1 MKQVELSVLSR
12 DVDTVIEYLGRR
24 GIIHL
29 RYEGDEAPA
38 PGAKAPA
45 QETAKKKTAGTGKKR
60 SRIGE
65 NLEKVQAGAVWFGI
79 ELPGEPEENTALP
92 GEAEELLAEKISA
105 AVASLIG
112 REQQVDQ
119 EMAKVEEALNEAR
132 AFSGLRAPFS
142 ELDRL
147 SYLTLRIGRLDP
159 RGQAGLRESLGSR
172 AVIIP
177 LGRGKDGEP
186 GGRVLVATSKKG
198 RFALDSELK
207 KCAFT
212 PITIPEGFEGVP
224 QELIDGLE
232 TRLQDLEGE
241 RQKLNREK
249 EALKDQF
256 GQTIRDLGASW
267 LMASIMEELKEK
279 LVATQNTY
287 LLSGWIPQDRVA
299 PVLDELSALTE
310 GRVAMRS
317 FDPDEVSGIK
327 EGREKVPVSLKHGP
341 FVRGF
346 QGVVLSYGAPPYGT
360 IDPSPLV
367 AFFFTILFGIMFGDL
382 GQGFVLFLLGLLTG
396 KRGLKALKGFR
407 KYSTPL
413 VSVGL
418 SSMVMGC
425 LTGSIFTNEKL
436 LIEPTLAL
444 TGLLGHP
451 VERVLVL
458 MPMAEHGGS
467 VTKLF
472 YFFGFTVAV
481 GIILITV
488 GLVVNIINL
497 FLQKK
502 YEGIFFSRTG
512 IPGFFIFWYAI
523 FIALRCILGGRFMWF
538 DFLGLLLP
546 TACMFFGPVF
556 WRLISG
562 ERPILEHGF
571 MTFLIEGIV
580 GILETVST
588 YVSNTVS
595 FLRVG
600 AFALSHAVL
609 SFIVFSFAE
618 QLSHLS
624 FPLGSGASLLLL
636 IIGNLIIIILE
647 GMIVAIQAVRLQYYE
662 FFSKFF
668 VETGVEFS
676 PFRFRKETVDE
687 S

>member
-1 MKQVELSVLSR
+1 MKHVELSVLSR
-12 DVDTVIEYLGRR
+12 DVDAVLGYLGHRALM
-24 GIIHL
+24 HL
-29 RYEGDEAPA
+29 SNDGHGVSAPESA
-38 PGAKAPA
+38 
-45 QETAKKKTAGTGKKR
+45 ETKTGGGEKGQ

-65 NLEKVQAGAVWFGI
+65 NLEKVKAGAIWLGI
-79 ELPGEPEENTALP
+79 ELPQEPEENTVLP
-92 GEAEELLAEKISA
+92 GEAEELLAEKINA
-105 AVASLIG
+105 AVASLTS
-112 REQQVDQ
+112 REQQLEQ
-119 EMAKVEEALNEAR
+119 EIAKVKEALNEANS
-132 AFSGLRAPFS
+132 FSGLHAPFS

-159 RGQAGLRESLGSR
+159 EGQMGLRESLGGR

-177 LGRGKDGEP
+177 LGEGKEGEP
-186 GGRVLVATSKKG
+186 SDRVLAATSRKG
-198 RFALDSELK
+198 RFALDSALK
-207 KCAFT
+207 KFSFT
-212 PITIPEGFEGVP
+212 SINVPEGFEGVP
-224 QELIDGLE
+224 QEFVNGLE
-232 TRLQDLEGE
+232 SWLRDLEAE
-241 RQKLNREK
+241 RQKLKKEK
-249 EALKDQF
+249 EGLKEQF
-256 GQTIRDLGASW
+256 GQTIRDLAASW
-267 LMASIMEELKEK
+267 LMASIIEELKKK
-279 LVATQNTY
+279 LVTTQNTY

-299 PVLDELSALTE
+299 QVLEELSALTE
-310 GRVAMRS
+310 GRVAMNT
-317 FDPDEVSGIK
+317 FNPEEMPEIK
-327 EGREKVPVSLKHGP
+327 AGREKVPVFLKHGA

-346 QGVVLSYGAPPYGT
+346 QGVVLSYGAPLYGT

-367 AFFFTILFGIMFGDL
+367 AFFFTLLFGIMFGDL
-382 GQGFVLFLLGLLTG
+382 GQGFVLLLAGLLTG
-396 KRGLKALKGFR
+396 KRGLKALKNFR

-413 VSVGL
+413 VAVGI
-418 SSMVMGC
+418 SSMVMGL
-425 LTGSIFTNEKL
+425 LTGSVFTNEKL
-436 LIEPTLAL
+436 LTGPTLAL

-451 VERVLVL
+451 VERILVL
-458 MPMAEHGGS
+458 MPISEHGGS
-467 VTKLF
+467 VIKLF
-472 YFFGFTVAV
+472 YFFGFTVVV

-488 GLVVNIINL
+488 GLVVNIANL

-538 DFLGLLLP
+538 DFLGLMLP
-546 TACMFFGPVF
+546 AVCIFFGPVF

-562 ERPILEHGF
+562 ERPILEHGL
-571 MTFLIEGIV
+571 MNFLIEGV
-580 GILETVST
+580 VSILETIST

-636 IIGNLIIIILE
+636 IAGNAIIILLE

-676 PFRFRKETVDE
+676 PFRFRKEAVDE
-687 S
+687 D

>member
-1 MKQVELSVLSR
+1 MKHVELSVLSR
-12 DVDTVIEYLGRR
+12 DVDAVLEYLGRR

-29 RYEGDEAPA
+29 SNEEDEPPALEPKA
-38 PGAKAPA
+38 PGRETGEAK
-45 QETAKKKTAGTGKKR
+45 TGGLGKKR
-60 SRIGE
+60 NRIGE
-65 NLEKVQAGAVWFGI
+65 NLDKVKASAVWLGI
-79 ELPGEPEENTALP
+79 ELPAEPEENTVLP
-92 GEAEELLAEKISA
+92 GETEELLAEKINA
-105 AVASLIG
+105 AVASLTG
-112 REQQVDQ
+112 REQKLDQ
-119 EMAKVEEALNEAR
+119 ETAKVEEALTEAKS
-132 AFSGLRAPFS
+132 FSGLHAPFS

-159 RGQAGLRESLGSR
+159 KGQAGLRESLGSR

-177 LGRGKDGEP
+177 LGEGKDGGP
-186 GGRVLVATSKKG
+186 GDQILAATSRKG

-207 KCAFT
+207 KFSFT
-212 PITIPEGFEGVP
+212 PIAIPEGFEGVP

-232 TRLQDLEGE
+232 TRLKDLVEE
-241 RQKLNREK
+241 RRKLRKEK
-249 EALKDQF
+249 EGLKDQF
-256 GQTIRDLGASW
+256 GQTIRDLAASW
-267 LMASIMEELKEK
+267 IMASIMEELKEK
-279 LVATQNTY
+279 LVSTQNTY
-287 LLSGWIPQDRVA
+287 LLSGWIPQDRVTQ
-299 PVLDELSALTE
+299 VLDELSALTG
-310 GRVAMRS
+310 GRVAMHT
-317 FDPDEVSGIK
+317 FNPEEVPGVK
-327 EGREKVPVSLKHGP
+327 AGREKVPVSLKHGA

-346 QGVVLSYGAPPYGT
+346 QGVVLSYGAPLYGT

-367 AFFFTILFGIMFGDL
+367 AFFFTLLFGIMFGDL
-382 GQGFVLFLLGLLTG
+382 GQGFVLFLAGLLTG
-396 KRGLKALKGFR
+396 KRGVKALGNFR

-413 VSVGL
+413 IAVGI
-418 SSMVMGC
+418 SSMIMGL
-425 LTGSIFTNEKL
+425 LTGSVFTNEQL
-436 LIEPTLAL
+436 LIQPTLAV
-444 TGLLGHP
+444 TGFLGHP

-467 VTKLF
+467 VMKLF

-538 DFLGLLLP
+538 DFLGLILP
-546 TACMFFGPVF
+546 IVCMFFGPAL
-556 WRLISG
+556 WRLITG
-562 ERPILEHGF
+562 ERPILEHGL
-571 MTFLIEGIV
+571 MTFIIEGVV
-580 GILETVST
+580 GIIETIST

-609 SFIVFSFAE
+609 SFIVFSFVE
-618 QLSHLS
+618 KLSHLT
-624 FPLGSGASLLLL
+624 FPLGSVAALLLL
-636 IIGNLIIIILE
+636 ILGNTVIILLE

-676 PFRFRKETVDE
+676 PFRFRKETVDKV
-687 S
+687 

>member
-1 MKQVELSVLSR
+1 MKHVELSVLSR
-12 DVDTVIEYLGRR
+12 DVDAVLEYLGRR
-24 GIIHL
+24 ALIHISND
-29 RYEGDEAPA
+29 ENEAPA
-38 PGAKAPA
+38 PEAAGA
-45 QETAKKKTAGTGKKR
+45 KTAGVEKKR
-60 SRIGE
+60 NRIGE
-65 NLEKVQAGAVWFGI
+65 NLEKVKAGAAWLGI
-79 ELPGEPEENTALP
+79 ELPQEPEENTVLP
-92 GEAEELLAEKISA
+92 GETEELLAEKINA
-105 AVASLIG
+105 AVASLTS
-112 REQQVDQ
+112 REQQLDQ
-119 EMAKVEEALNEAR
+119 EIAKVEEALNEANS
-132 AFSGLRAPFS
+132 FSGLHAPFS

-147 SYLTLRIGRLDP
+147 SYLTLRIGRLDAK
-159 RGQAGLRESLGSR
+159 GQTDLRESLGGR

-177 LGRGKDGEP
+177 LGEGKE
-186 GGRVLVATSKKG
+186 GGPSDRVLVAASRKG
-198 RFALDSELK
+198 RFALDSALK
-207 KCAFT
+207 KFSFASMN
-212 PITIPEGFEGVP
+212 IPEGFEGVP

-232 TRLQDLEGE
+232 TRLQNLEGE
-241 RQKLNREK
+241 RQKLKKEK
-249 EALKDQF
+249 EGLKEQF
-256 GQTIRDLGASW
+256 GQTIRDLAASW
-267 LMASIMEELKEK
+267 LMASIMEELKKK
-279 LVATQNTY
+279 LVTTQNTY

-299 PVLDELSALTE
+299 QVLEELSTLTE
-310 GRVAMRS
+310 GRVAMNA
-317 FDPDEVSGIK
+317 FNPEEVPGIRA
-327 EGREKVPVSLKHGP
+327 GREKVPVSLKHGA

-346 QGVVLSYGAPPYGT
+346 QGVVLSYGAPLYGT

-367 AFFFTILFGIMFGDL
+367 AFFFTLLFGIMFGDL

-396 KRGLKALKGFR
+396 KRGLKALKGLR

-413 VSVGL
+413 IAVGL
-418 SSMVMGC
+418 SSMVMGL

-436 LIEPTLAL
+436 LIEPTLAV

-451 VERVLVL
+451 VERILVL
-458 MPMAEHGGS
+458 MPMPEHGGS
-467 VTKLF
+467 VVKLF

-488 GLVVNIINL
+488 GLVVNIVNL
-497 FLQKK
+497 FFQKK

-538 DFLGLLLP
+538 DFLGLMLP
-546 TACMFFGPVF
+546 VICIFFGPAL

-562 ERPILEHGF
+562 ERPILEHGL
-571 MTFLIEGIV
+571 MNFLIEGV
-580 GILETVST
+580 VSILETIST

-624 FPLGSGASLLLL
+624 FPLGTGASLLLL
-636 IIGNLIIIILE
+636 IAGNAIIILLE